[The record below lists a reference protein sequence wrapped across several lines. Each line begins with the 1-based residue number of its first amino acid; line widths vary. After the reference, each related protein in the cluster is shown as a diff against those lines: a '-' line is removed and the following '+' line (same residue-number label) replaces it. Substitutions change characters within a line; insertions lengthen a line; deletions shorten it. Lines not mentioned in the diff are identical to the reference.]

1 MLSGLLES
9 ELENSKEE
17 LHKIEYKVMF
27 AMMYVNTGFEL
38 SEAKITFPLFRLALE
53 QCDNCYIVCLTS
65 V

>member
-9 ELENSKEE
+9 ELENSKGE

-38 SEAKITFPLFRLALE
+38 SEADRK
-53 QCDNCYIVCLTS
+53 S
-65 V
+65 VV